1 MNEVKDWSKNTETM
15 KAIIRTDDGG
25 PEVLQLAE
33 VPSPTPTATQLLV
46 DVHATALNR
55 ADLIQRRGGYPPPPG
70 ESEILGLEIAGTV
83 SAVGDAVG
91 NGISEGARVFGLVG
105 GGGYAEQAV
114 IDYRMAMPIPDEW
127 SFEQAAAVP
136 EVFFTANE
144 NIFTLGKLSAG
155 ETILIHAGG
164 SGVGSA
170 GIQISQHAGA
180 TVFVTAGT
188 PEKIDKCKA
197 LGAVEG
203 IHYKTTDF
211 VTEIQRLTNGQGVDV
226 VLDFIG
232 APYLERNLSILKTR
246 GRLLQVG
253 LIGGA
258 TAEINL
264 GAVMRNRLQVIGSV
278 MRPQSIDEKIA
289 ITQRFVERW
298 LPELKRGVLQPIIDT
313 VFPLAQAQQAHEY
326 MEANRNFGKIL
337 LKVF

>member
-1 MNEVKDWSKNTETM
+1 MQ
-15 KAIIRTDDGG
+15 AIIRTEDGG

-33 VPSPTPTATQLLV
+33 APSPTPTATQLLV
-46 DVHATALNR
+46 DVHTTALNR

-70 ESEILGLEIAGTV
+70 ESEVLGLEIAGTV
-83 SAVGDAVG
+83 SEVGDAVAD
-91 NGISEGARVFGLVG
+91 GISKGDRVFGLVG

-114 IDYRMAMPIPDEW
+114 IDYRMAMPIPDGW

-170 GIQISQHAGA
+170 GIQISECAGA
-180 TVFVTAGT
+180 TVFITAGT

-197 LGAVEG
+197 LGATEG
-203 IHYKTTDF
+203 INYKTTDF
-211 VTEIQRLTNGQGVDV
+211 VTEIQRLTDGQGVDV

-232 APYLERNLSILKTR
+232 APYLARNLSLLKTE

-253 LIGGA
+253 LIAGA

-264 GAVMRNRLQVIGSV
+264 GAVMRNRLQIIGSV

-313 VFPLAQAQQAHEY
+313 VFPLAEARQAHAY

-337 LKVF
+337 LKVR

>member
-1 MNEVKDWSKNTETM
+1 M
-15 KAIIRTDDGG
+15 KAIMRTGDGG

-33 VPSPTPTATQLLV
+33 VASPTPTATQVLV

-70 ESEILGLEIAGTV
+70 ESEVLGLEIAGTV

-91 NGISEGARVFGLVG
+91 DRMSVGDRVFGLVG

-114 IDYRMAMPIPDEW
+114 IDVRMAMPIPDEW

-170 GIQISQHAGA
+170 GVQIAQRAGA

-197 LGAVEG
+197 LGATEG

-211 VTEIQRLTNGQGVDV
+211 VREIQRLTDGRGVDV

-232 APYLERNLSILKTR
+232 APYLERNLSILKTK

-253 LIGGA
+253 LISGA

-264 GAVMRNRLQVIGSV
+264 STVMRNRLQIIGSV

-289 ITQRFVERW
+289 ITQRFMDRW
-298 LPELKRGVLQPIIDT
+298 LPELKRGELQPIIDT
-313 VFPLAQAQQAHEY
+313 VFPLSQASQAHAY

-337 LKVF
+337 LKVRS